1 MKKYFTFFLG
11 TTIYANCFLS
21 IDSYYFRTKYWKT
34 LAKIKVLD
42 DYKIFLQR
50 QRCLEKKFNEK
61 VQKNPDFK
69 QRYKCTNTK
78 TSRNIKYK

>member
-11 TTIYANCFLS
+11 TTMYANCFLS

-50 QRCLEKKFNEK
+50 QRCLEKKLMKKSKKIPILNK
-61 VQKNPDFK
+61 NTNVQIPK
-69 QRYKCTNTK
+69 QVE
-78 TSRNIKYK
+78 I